1 MLHNGSGER
10 LALAL
15 FLCVTLIVL
24 LIIWKGNNPLLV
36 SHSGLPNE
44 KVTDVRVWNTPA
56 GSTER
61 VINTPRVDQPTSG
74 ISED

>member
-44 KVTDVRVWNTPA
+44 KAADIRVWNHPT

-61 VINTPRVDQPTSG
+61 YVNTPRVDPG
-74 ISED
+74 PAGVSED